1 MRNRSVLS
9 AIALVVLLAGG
20 FVAGRAHAAQTHMVA
35 ALDHLRAARRNLEN
49 ATADKGGHRERAI
62 GAVNRAIE
70 QVEAGIEYARG
81 H

>member
-20 FVAGRAHAAQTHMVA
+20 FVAGRAHAAQTHMMR
-35 ALDHLRAARRNLEN
+35 ALDHLRAARRNLES

-70 QVEAGIEYARG
+70 QVEAGIEYAR

>member
-62 GAVNRAIE
+62 GAVDRAIE
-70 QVEAGIEYARG
+70 QVQAGIEYAR